1 VRTNRKTGEERHFI
15 WYSKGNQCWY
25 VNYWDDPIHADFP
38 TLPEAMNWLHDELV
52 RIQPIE
58 VP

>member
-1 VRTNRKTGEERHFI
+1 MRHFI